1 MNILFLSRWYPFP
14 PNNGSKL
21 RVFHLLRALAGQH
34 DLTLLSFRESQETVD
49 ADAPEIR
56 SICREIYTVPWP
68 KFNPISGTAIMG
80 LLNPKPRSV
89 LDSHSPEM
97 AAKIQQLVAENQF
110 DVVIASQIGS
120 AGYGRYF
127 HNIPALFEEVEMGIY
142 HEQLDRADSLKSR
155 LRYQLT
161 LTKQK
166 NYLREVLQYFD
177 TCTVVSE
184 PEQALV
190 QTAVPGYQNVEIIP
204 NCMNLADY
212 EKVRVEKR
220 PNSLIFTGSFTY
232 HVNHEAMVWF
242 LREVNPLVQ
251 AQIPDVHLS
260 ITGDHANLPLPPA
273 NNVTLTGFVDDIRSW
288 IASSCI
294 SLAPIF
300 MGGGTRLKILEAM
313 ALHTPVVATSKGAE
327 GLDVEHGKHFLVA
340 DTPQEFARA
349 VVSLLH
355 DPDLYKQIAENGY
368 QLIAEKYDWPSV
380 TPHFL
385 TLVERTAQARRMV

>member
-21 RVFHLLRALAGQH
+21 RVFHLLRALAAEH
-34 DLTLLSFRESQETVD
+34 TVTLLSFREAQEVVD
-49 ADAPEIR
+49 TDAPEIR
-56 SICREIYTVPWP
+56 AVCPQIHTVPWP
-68 KFNPISGTAIMG
+68 QFNPTSGTSIVG

-97 AAKIQQLVAENQF
+97 AAKIHELIAENQY
-110 DVVIASQIGS
+110 DVVVASQIGS

-127 HNIPALFEEVEMGIY
+127 QNIPALFEEVEMGIY
-142 HEQLDRADSLKSR
+142 HEQLAQAESLKSR
-155 LRYQLT
+155 LRYRLT
-161 LTKQK
+161 LAKQK
-166 NYLREVLQYFD
+166 NYLREILQYFD
-177 TCTVVSE
+177 ACTVVSE
-184 PEQALV
+184 PEQQLV
-190 QTAVPGYQNVEIIP
+190 QTAVPGYKNVEIIP

-212 EKVRVEKR
+212 EKVHVEKR

-232 HVNHEAMVWF
+232 HVNHQAMVWF

-260 ITGDHANLPLPPA
+260 ITGDHANMPVPSA
-273 NNVTLTGFVDDIRSW
+273 NNVTLTGFVDEIRSW

-313 ALHTPVVATSKGAE
+313 ALRTPVVATSKGAE
-327 GLDVEHGKHFLVA
+327 GLDVEHGKHLLLA
-340 DTPQEFARA
+340 DTPQEFAQA
-349 VVSLLH
+349 VVSLLR
-355 DPDLYKQIAENGY
+355 DPDVYRHIAQNGH
-368 QLIAEKYDWPSV
+368 QLIAQKYDWPSV
-380 TPHFL
+380 TPRFL
-385 TLVERTAQARRMV
+385 NLVQRTAEAKSV

>member
-14 PNNGSKL
+14 TNNGSKL
-21 RVFHLLRALAGQH
+21 RVFHLLRALAATH
-34 DLTLLSFRESQETVD
+34 TVTLLSFREQQEVVD
-49 ADAPEIR
+49 TDAPEIR
-56 SICREIYTVPWP
+56 SLCREIHTVPWP
-68 KFNPISGTAIMG
+68 KFNPTSGTSIAG
-80 LLNPKPRSV
+80 LFNSKPRSV

-97 AAKIQQLVAENQF
+97 AEKIQQLIAQNQF
-110 DVVIASQIGS
+110 DVIIASQVGT

-127 HNIPALFEEVEMGIY
+127 QNIPALFEEVEMGIY
-142 HEQLDRADSLKSR
+142 HEQLAQAGSLKSK
-155 LRYQLT
+155 LRYRLT
-161 LTKQK
+161 LTKQT
-166 NYLREVLQYFD
+166 NYLRELLQYFH

-190 QTAVPGYQNVEIIP
+190 QTAVPGYQNIEVIP

-212 EKVRVEKR
+212 DTVRVAKR

-232 HVNHEAMVWF
+232 HVNHQAMEWYVGQ
-242 LREVNPLVQ
+242 VNPLVQ
-251 AQIPDVHLS
+251 AQIPDVQLY
-260 ITGDHANLPLPPA
+260 ITGDHADMPLPPA
-273 NNVTLTGFVDDIRSW
+273 SNVTRTGFVDDIRSW

-313 ALHTPVVATSKGAE
+313 ALRTPVVATTKGAE
-327 GLDVEHGKHFLVA
+327 GLDVEHGKHLLLA
-340 DTPQEFARA
+340 DTPQAFADA
-349 VVSLLH
+349 VVRLLSN
-355 DPDLYKQIAENGY
+355 PDLYRTIADNGH

-385 TLVERTAQARRMV
+385 NLVQRTAQAVKI

>member
-1 MNILFLSRWYPFP
+1 MNILFLSRWYPYP
-14 PNNGSKL
+14 TNNGSKL
-21 RVFHLLRALAGQH
+21 RVFHLLRALAAEH
-34 DLTLLSFRESQETVD
+34 TVTLLSFREAGETVD
-49 ADAPEIR
+49 TDAPEIQEL
-56 SICREIYTVPWP
+56 CQEIHTVAWP
-68 KFNPISGTAIMG
+68 KFNPNSGTSIAG

-97 AAKIQQLVAENQF
+97 ANKIQALVRKNQF
-110 DVVIASQIGS
+110 DVIIASQIGS

-127 HNIPALFEEVEMGIY
+127 QNTPALFEEIEMGIY
-142 HEQLDRADSLKSR
+142 HEQLDQADSLKSQ
-155 LRYQLT
+155 LRYRMT
-161 LTKQK
+161 LAKQK

-184 PEQALV
+184 PEQQLV
-190 QTAVPGYQNVEIIP
+190 KTAVPKFKNVELIP

-212 EKVRVEKR
+212 AKVSVPKR

-232 HVNHEAMVWF
+232 HVNHEAMVWY
-242 LREVNPLVQ
+242 LREVNGLVQ
-251 AQIPDVHLS
+251 AQIPDVQVS

-273 NNVTLTGFVDDIRSW
+273 NNVTLTGFVDDIRSL

-313 ALHTPVVATSKGAE
+313 ALRTAVVATSKGAE
-327 GLDVEHGKHFLVA
+327 GLDVGHGKHLLIA
-340 DTPQEFARA
+340 DTPQEFAQA
-349 VVSLLH
+349 VVRLLS
-355 DPDLYKQIAENGY
+355 DPILYKKIADNGY

-385 TLVERTAQARRMV
+385 NLVERTAQSKVGR

>member
-21 RVFHLLRALAGQH
+21 RVFHLLRALAAQH
-34 DLTLLSFRESQETVD
+34 TITLLSFREQQEEVD
-49 ADAPEIR
+49 TEAPEIC
-56 SICREIYTVPWP
+56 SLCQEIHTVPWP
-68 KFNPISGTAIMG
+68 KFNPTSGMSIAG
-80 LLNPKPRSV
+80 LFSPMPRSV

-97 AAKIQQLVAENQF
+97 AHKIQQLIAENEF
-110 DVVIASQIGS
+110 ELIIASQVGT

-127 HNIPALFEEVEMGIY
+127 QGIPALFEEVEMGIY
-142 HEQLDRADSLKSR
+142 HEQLAQAESLKSK
-155 LRYQLT
+155 LRYRLT
-161 LTKQK
+161 LSKQT
-166 NYLREVLQYFD
+166 NYLRDLLQYFD

-184 PEQALV
+184 PEQAFV
-190 QTAVPGYQNVEIIP
+190 KTAVSGYQNVEIIP

-212 EKVRVEKR
+212 DEVRVAKR

-232 HVNHEAMVWF
+232 HVNHEAMVWY

-251 AQIPDVHLS
+251 AQIPDVQLS
-260 ITGDHANLPLPPA
+260 ITGDHANLPLPAA

-313 ALHTPVVATSKGAE
+313 ALRTPVVATSKGAE
-327 GLDVEHGKHFLVA
+327 GLDVEHGKHLLLA
-340 DTPQEFARA
+340 DTPQAFAQA
-349 VVSLLH
+349 IVELLRN
-355 DPDLYKQIAENGY
+355 PDRYRQIADNGY

-385 TLVERTAQARRMV
+385 HLVERTAQVRSV

>member
-1 MNILFLSRWYPFP
+1 MNILFLSRWYPYP
-14 PNNGSKL
+14 TNNGSKL
-21 RVFHLLRALAGQH
+21 RVFHLLRALAVQH
-34 DLTLLSFRESQETVD
+34 TVFLLSFREAEEVVAT
-49 ADAPEIR
+49 DAPEIR
-56 SICREIYTVPWP
+56 ALCQEIHTVPWP
-68 KFNPISGTAIMG
+68 KYNPSSGTSIAG

-97 AAKIQQLVAENQF
+97 ANKIQELVAKNQF
-110 DVVIASQIGS
+110 DVIIASQIGS

-127 HNIPALFEEVEMGIY
+127 QNVPALFEEIEMGIY
-142 HEQLDRADSLKSR
+142 HEQLAQADSLKSR
-155 LRYQLT
+155 LRYRLT
-161 LTKQK
+161 LAKQK
-166 NYLREVLQYFD
+166 NYLRDVLQYFD

-184 PEQALV
+184 PEQVLV
-190 QTAVPGYQNVEIIP
+190 KTAVPGFKNVELIP

-212 EKVRVEKR
+212 EKVHVAKR

-232 HVNHEAMVWF
+232 HVNHEAMVWY
-242 LREVNPLVQ
+242 LKEVNSLVQ
-251 AQIPDVHLS
+251 AQVPDVQLS

-313 ALHTPVVATSKGAE
+313 ALRTPVVSTSKGAE
-327 GLDVEHGKHFLVA
+327 GLDVEHGTHLLLA
-340 DTPQEFARA
+340 DTPQEFAQA
-349 VVSLLH
+349 VVRLLRE
-355 DPDLYKQIAENGY
+355 PALYRHIAENGF
-368 QLIAEKYDWPSV
+368 QLIAQKYDWPSV

-385 TLVERTAQARRMV
+385 TLVERTAQAKSI

>member
-21 RVFHLLRALAGQH
+21 RVFHLLRALVAQH
-34 DLTLLSFRESQETVD
+34 TVTLLSFREAQEQVD
-49 ADAPEIR
+49 TDAPEIHAL
-56 SICREIYTVPWP
+56 CREIHTVPWP
-68 KFNPISGTAIMG
+68 KFNPNSSTSIMG

-89 LDSHSPEM
+89 LDSHSLEM
-97 AAKIQQLVAENQF
+97 ATKIEQLVAENQF
-110 DVVIASQIGS
+110 DVIIASQIGS

-127 HNIPALFEEVEMGIY
+127 QNVPALFEEIEMGIY
-142 HEQLDRADSLKSR
+142 HEQLGQANSLKSR

-161 LTKQK
+161 LAKQK

-190 QTAVPGYQNVEIIP
+190 KTAVPSFKNVEIIP

-212 EKVRVEKR
+212 EKVRLEKR

-260 ITGDHANLPLPPA
+260 ITGDHADLPLPPA

-313 ALHTPVVATSKGAE
+313 ALRTPVVATSKGAE
-327 GLDVEHGKHFLVA
+327 GLDVEHGQHLLLA
-340 DTPQEFARA
+340 DTPQEFAQA
-349 VVSLLH
+349 VISLLR
-355 DPDLYKQIAENGY
+355 DPDLYQQIADNGY

-385 TLVERTAQARRMV
+385 TLVERTAQAKKV

>member
-21 RVFHLLRALAGQH
+21 RVFHLLRALAAQH
-34 DLTLLSFRESQETVD
+34 TITLLSFREAQEDVD
-49 ADAPEIR
+49 REAPEIR
-56 SICREIYTVPWP
+56 SLCREIHTVPWP
-68 KFNPISGTAIMG
+68 KFNPASGTSILG

-97 AAKIQQLVAENQF
+97 AAKIQQLIAQNQF
-110 DVVIASQIGS
+110 DVIIASQVGT

-127 HNIPALFEEVEMGIY
+127 QDIPALFEEVEMGIY
-142 HEQLDRADSLKSR
+142 HEQLAQADSFSSR
-155 LRYQLT
+155 LRYRLT
-161 LTKQK
+161 LAKQK
-166 NYLREVLQYFD
+166 NYLRELLPYFN

-190 QTAVPGYQNVEIIP
+190 KAAVSGYNDVEIIP

-212 EKVRVEKR
+212 DRVRVEKR

-232 HVNHEAMVWF
+232 HVNHQAMEWYV
-242 LREVNPLVQ
+242 REVNPLVQ
-251 AQIPDVHLS
+251 AQIPDVQLS

-273 NNVTLTGFVDDIRSW
+273 DNVTLTGFVDDIRSW

-327 GLDVEHGKHFLVA
+327 GLDVEHGKHLLLA
-340 DTPQEFARA
+340 DTPQDFADA
-349 VVSLLH
+349 VVSLLRN
-355 DPDLYKQIAENGY
+355 PDRYKQIADNGY
-368 QLIAEKYDWPSV
+368 QLIAEKYNWPSV
-380 TPHFL
+380 TPRFL
-385 TLVERTAQARRMV
+385 HLVERTAQAKIV

>member
-21 RVFHLLRALAGQH
+21 RVFHLLRALAAQH
-34 DLTLLSFRESQETVD
+34 TITLLSFREAQEDVD
-49 ADAPEIR
+49 REAPEIR
-56 SICREIYTVPWP
+56 SLCRQIHTVPWP
-68 KFNPISGTAIMG
+68 KFNPTSGTSILG

-97 AAKIQQLVAENQF
+97 AAKIQQLIAQNQF
-110 DVVIASQIGS
+110 DVIIASQVGT

-127 HNIPALFEEVEMGIY
+127 QDIPALFEEVEMGIY
-142 HEQLDRADSLKSR
+142 HEQLAQADSFSSR
-155 LRYQLT
+155 LRYRLT
-161 LTKQK
+161 LAKQK
-166 NYLREVLQYFD
+166 NYLRELLPYFN

-190 QTAVPGYQNVEIIP
+190 KAAVSGYNDVEIIP

-212 EKVRVEKR
+212 DRVRVAKR

-232 HVNHEAMVWF
+232 HVNHQAMEWYV
-242 LREVNPLVQ
+242 REVNSLVQ
-251 AQIPDVHLS
+251 AQIPDVQLS

-273 NNVTLTGFVDDIRSW
+273 DNVTLTGFVDDIRSW

-327 GLDVEHGKHFLVA
+327 GLDVEHGKHLLLA
-340 DTPQEFARA
+340 DTPQDFADA
-349 VVSLLH
+349 VVSLLRN
-355 DPDLYKQIAENGY
+355 PDRYKQIADNGY
-368 QLIAEKYDWPSV
+368 QLIAEKYNWPSV
-380 TPHFL
+380 TPRFL
-385 TLVERTAQARRMV
+385 HLVERTAQAKIV

>member
-1 MNILFLSRWYPFP
+1 MKLLFVSRWYPFP

-21 RVFHLLRALAGQH
+21 RVFHLLRALATKH
-34 DLTLLSFRESQETVD
+34 TITLLSFREAHETVN

-56 SICREIYTVPWP
+56 SLCHEIHTVPWP
-68 KFNPISGTAIMG
+68 KFNPTSSTSIAG
-80 LLNPKPRSV
+80 LLSPKPRSV

-97 AAKIQQLVAENQF
+97 AAKIQQLIAENQF
-110 DVVIASQIGS
+110 DVIIASQLGS

-127 HNIPALFEEVEMGIY
+127 QNIPALFEEIEMGIY
-142 HEQLDRADSLKSR
+142 HEQLAQADSFKSK
-155 LRYQLT
+155 LRYRLT
-161 LTKQK
+161 LAKQK

-190 QTAVPGYQNVEIIP
+190 KTAVPGYQNVEIIP

-212 EKVRVEKR
+212 EKVQVEKR

-232 HVNHEAMVWF
+232 HVNHEAMVWY

-260 ITGDHANLPLPPA
+260 ITGDHANMPLPPA
-273 NNVTLTGFVDDIRSW
+273 NNVTLTGFVEDIRSW
-288 IASSCI
+288 IASSCL

-313 ALHTPVVATSKGAE
+313 ALRTPVIATSKGAE
-327 GLDVEHGKHFLVA
+327 GLDVEHGKHLLLA
-340 DTPQEFARA
+340 DTPQEYADA
-349 VVSLLH
+349 VVMLLRN
-355 DPDLYKQIAENGY
+355 PDLYKKIADNGY

-385 TLVERTAQARRMV
+385 HLVERTAKAKTV

>member
-21 RVFHLLRALAGQH
+21 RVFHLLRALAVQH
-34 DLTLLSFRESQETVD
+34 TITLLSFREAQEDVD
-49 ADAPEIR
+49 TDVPEIR
-56 SICREIYTVPWP
+56 SLCHEIHTIPWP
-68 KFNPISGTAIMG
+68 KFNPTSGTSIAG
-80 LLNPKPRSV
+80 LLSSKPRSV

-97 AAKIQQLVAENQF
+97 AAKIQQLIAENQF
-110 DVVIASQIGS
+110 DVIIASQVGS

-127 HNIPALFEEVEMGIY
+127 QNIPALFEEIEMGIY
-142 HEQLDRADSLKSR
+142 HEQLAQADSFKSK
-155 LRYQLT
+155 LRYRLT
-161 LTKQK
+161 LAKQK
-166 NYLREVLQYFD
+166 NYLRELVPYFD

-190 QTAVPGYQNVEIIP
+190 KAAVPGYQNVEIIP

-212 EKVRVEKR
+212 EKVQVEKR

-232 HVNHEAMVWF
+232 HVNHEAMVWY
-242 LREVNPLVQ
+242 LREVNALVQ

-288 IASSCI
+288 VASSCL

-313 ALHTPVVATSKGAE
+313 ALRTPVVATSKGAE
-327 GLDVEHGKHFLVA
+327 GLDVVHGKHLLLA
-340 DTPQEFARA
+340 DTPQEFADA
-349 VVSLLH
+349 VIRLLH
-355 DPDLYKQIAENGY
+355 DPNLYKTIADNGY

-385 TLVERTAQARRMV
+385 HLVQRTAQAKKV

>member
-14 PNNGSKL
+14 TNNGSKL
-21 RVFHLLRALAGQH
+21 RVFHLLRALAAQH
-34 DLTLLSFRESQETVD
+34 TITLLSFREQDEAVD
-49 ADAPEIR
+49 TEALDIR
-56 SICREIYTVPWP
+56 SLCHEIHTVPWP
-68 KFNPISGTAIMG
+68 KFNPTSGTSIAG

-97 AAKIQQLVAENQF
+97 ANTIQKLIAQNQF
-110 DVVIASQIGS
+110 DVIIASQVGT

-127 HNIPALFEEVEMGIY
+127 QNIPALFEEVEMGIY
-142 HEQLDRADSLKSR
+142 YEQLAQANSLKSQ
-155 LRYQLT
+155 LRYRLT
-161 LTKQK
+161 LAKQK
-166 NYLREVLQYFD
+166 HYLRELLQYFN

-184 PEQALV
+184 PEQQLV
-190 QTAVPGYQNVEIIP
+190 KTAVPSYKNVEIIP

-212 EKVRVEKR
+212 DGVQVAKR

-232 HVNHEAMVWF
+232 HVNHQAMEWYV
-242 LREVNPLVQ
+242 REVNPLVQ
-251 AQIPDVHLS
+251 AQIPDVQLS

-273 NNVTLTGFVDDIRSW
+273 NNVTRTGFVDDIRSW

-313 ALHTPVVATSKGAE
+313 ALRTPVVATTKGAE
-327 GLDVEHGKHFLVA
+327 GLDVEHGKHLLLA
-340 DTPQEFARA
+340 DTPQAFADA
-349 VVSLLH
+349 VISLLMN
-355 DPDLYKQIAENGY
+355 PSLYVQLAENGH

-385 TLVERTAQARRMV
+385 NLVERTAQAKTI

>member
-21 RVFHLLRALAGQH
+21 RVFHLLRALAAQH
-34 DLTLLSFRESQETVD
+34 TITLLSFREQQEAVD
-49 ADAPEIR
+49 TDAPEIR
-56 SICREIYTVPWP
+56 SICHEIHTVPWP
-68 KFNPISGTAIMG
+68 KFNPTSGTSIAG
-80 LLNPKPRSV
+80 LLSPKPRSV

-97 AAKIQQLVAENQF
+97 ANKIQQLIAENQF
-110 DVVIASQIGS
+110 DVIVASQVGT

-127 HNIPALFEEVEMGIY
+127 QNIPALFEEVEMGIY
-142 HEQLDRADSLKSR
+142 HEQLAQADSFKSK
-155 LRYQLT
+155 LRYRLT
-161 LTKQK
+161 LGKQA
-166 NYLREVLQYFD
+166 NYLRELLQYFD

-184 PEQALV
+184 PEQNLV
-190 QTAVPGYQNVEIIP
+190 KTAVPGYQNVEVIP

-212 EKVRVEKR
+212 DQVRVEKR

-232 HVNHEAMVWF
+232 HVNHQAMEWF
-242 LREVNPLVQ
+242 VREVNPLVQ
-251 AQIPDVHLS
+251 AQIPDVQLS

-273 NNVTLTGFVDDIRSW
+273 NNVTLTGFVDDIRGW

-313 ALHTPVVATSKGAE
+313 ALRTPVVATSKGAE
-327 GLDVEHGKHFLVA
+327 GLDVEHGKHLLLA
-340 DTPQEFARA
+340 DTPQAFAEA
-349 VVSLLH
+349 VVSLLR
-355 DPDLYKQIAENGY
+355 DPNLYKQIADNGY

-385 TLVERTAQARRMV
+385 HLVERTAQAKTV